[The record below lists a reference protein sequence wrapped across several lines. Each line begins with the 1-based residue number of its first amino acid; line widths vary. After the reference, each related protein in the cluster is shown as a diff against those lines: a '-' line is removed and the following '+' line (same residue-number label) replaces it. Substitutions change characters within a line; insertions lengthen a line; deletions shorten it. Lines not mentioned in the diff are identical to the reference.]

1 MDKGKNLIRQAVL
14 ASLLAFNW
22 NNAVWAAEGVDQPFS
37 TVSELE
43 ALGGIASI
51 TSGNIYHTT
60 KGIYASGEDFIYNSG
75 AIKLDIS
82 GFANAEN
89 TGVESI
95 GIFGFNGT
103 TDLKQIEMNFTD
115 ASGSVNNLDVYGVKT
130 YSSGVVKMGDGSK
143 ITIYGDVSGKRSSSQ
158 SYGMKGL
165 YAGNN
170 GKRNPGIIEVGDD
183 FELSVTNIGDG
194 WVFGIDSYD
203 GASITVGDNLK
214 LFVSGQ
220 NETRGVEVGYNN
232 ASAALGKAAS
242 IDVYSED
249 GTATGIFVLNS
260 PFFGS

>member
-1 MDKGKNLIRQAVL
+1 MKRKKDVIKKAVL
-14 ASLLAFNW
+14 ASVLAMSL

-43 ALGGIASI
+43 ALGGISSI

-115 ASGSVNNLDVYGVKT
+115 ASGSVNNLDIYGVKT

-143 ITIYGDVSGKRSSSQ
+143 ITIYGDVSGKGQ
-158 SYGMKGL
+158 
-165 YAGNN
+165 A
-170 GKRNPGIIEVGDD
+170 
-183 FELSVTNIGDG
+183 
-194 WVFGIDSYD
+194 
-203 GASITVGDNLK
+203 
-214 LFVSGQ
+214 VSLM
-220 NETRGVEVGYNN
+220 V
-232 ASAALGKAAS
+232 
-242 IDVYSED
+242 
-249 GTATGIFVLNS
+249 
-260 PFFGS
+260 